1 MTAIVISPYYSF
13 QMREYSGIAASPGI
27 AIHRAF
33 AHYADSVPVPRYS
46 IEESETERE
55 WARFIAAVDRAA
67 EEIRA
72 IRNTLSPSHKDQHQ
86 LLESQLLMLRDP
98 DMGERI
104 HGNLKKDLLN
114 VEWIL
119 SEYIE
124 KAVATLEASGDEYL
138 TERSMDIMDISRRIT
153 NQLLYRE
160 RLSLSRIKSEVILVS
175 PNLMPSETITLN
187 PARVR
192 GIALDGGGRTS
203 HTAILARSFGI
214 PAVLGLRKVCQSV
227 KPDELVIVDGDR
239 GLVIVDPDEPT
250 LLLYRERL
258 EEAQRQETE
267 LVALRELP
275 ARTTDGWDVVL
286 KANIEVPAELES
298 VLASNA
304 AGIGLFRSEFLFM
317 NPLVQPD
324 EDLQYTQYVRVLEA
338 MGGKPVTIRTLDVGG
353 DKLLPSMEEGDE
365 ANPLLGWRAIRF
377 CLEEQEIFR
386 IQIRALLRA
395 SAHGNLNI
403 MFPLIS
409 NIQEV
414 EDSMAI
420 LEEERRDLAASGIP
434 MAERVPVGIMIE
446 VPSAALISDILARR
460 CDFFSIGTN
469 DLIQYTM
476 AVDRGNEKI
485 ASLYQPWHPSVWR
498 LMKLTID
505 NAKAAGI
512 PVSVCGEVASDPAA
526 ALLLMALGIDEL
538 SMGAFSIPAV
548 KRIIRSV
555 STEQATSLL
564 DEVLVLE
571 SGLQVETAVSAWMGD
586 NLGKK

>member
-1 MTAIVISPYYSF
+1 
-13 QMREYSGIAASPGI
+13 MREYRGIAASPGI

-46 IEESETERE
+46 IRESETERE
-55 WARFIAAVDRAA
+55 WARFLAAVDRAA

-72 IRNTLSPSHKDQHQ
+72 IKNTLSPSHKDQHQ

-104 HGNLKKDLLN
+104 YGNLKKDLNN

-138 TERSMDIMDISRRIT
+138 AERSMDIMDISRRIT

-160 RLSLSRIKSEVILVS
+160 RLSLSRIRSEVILVS
-175 PNLMPSETITLN
+175 PNLMPSETITLD
-187 PARVR
+187 PSRVR

-214 PAVLGLRKVCQSV
+214 PAVLGLRRICQNV

-239 GLVIVDPDEPT
+239 GLVIIDPDEET
-250 LLLYRERL
+250 LLVYRERL
-258 EEAQRQETE
+258 EEAERQESR
-267 LVALRELP
+267 LVELRELP

-304 AGIGLFRSEFLFM
+304 SGIGLFRSEFLFM

-324 EDLQYTQYVRVLEA
+324 EDLQYTEYVKVLEA
-338 MGGKPVTIRTLDVGG
+338 MGDRPVTIRTLDVGG
-353 DKLLPSMEEGDE
+353 DKLLPSMEEGSE

-377 CLEEQEIFR
+377 CLEEQEIFG

-395 SAHGNLNI
+395 SAPGNLII
-403 MFPLIS
+403 MFTLIS
-409 NIQEV
+409 DLREV
-414 EDSMAI
+414 EESMAI

-505 NAKAAGI
+505 NAKTAGI

-555 STEQATSLL
+555 STEQATALL
-564 DEVLVLE
+564 DAVLQLE
-571 SGLQVETAVSAWMGD
+571 SGLDVEAAVNAWMGD
-586 NLGKK
+586 NFGST